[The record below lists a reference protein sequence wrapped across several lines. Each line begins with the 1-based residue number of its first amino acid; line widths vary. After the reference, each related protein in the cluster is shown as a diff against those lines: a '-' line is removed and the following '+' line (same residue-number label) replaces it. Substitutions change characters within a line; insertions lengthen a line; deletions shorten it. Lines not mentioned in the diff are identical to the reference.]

1 MTQLQRWKAFSDVLA
16 TWVGII
22 AVISGGIFAAYEYL
36 ENEKASRVRETL
48 AFVERFSRSPIY
60 EVRRRLDEAWYPN
73 LAKLETALKTRT
85 SDEQYTQ
92 FILDFIER
100 KKLDAD
106 VREMIEFFRAL
117 AICTKNQICDERT
130 AKSFFGDHAM
140 SFYHLHYRY
149 ITYLRNKTG
158 DISYGSEIQQFI
170 KNQN

>member
-1 MTQLQRWKAFSDVLA
+1 MTQLQRWKASSDVLA

-22 AVISGGIFAAYEYL
+22 AAISGGIFATYEYL
-36 ENEKASRVRETL
+36 ENKEASRIRETL
-48 AFVERFSRSPIY
+48 VFVERFSKSPIY
-60 EVRRRLDEAWYPN
+60 DVRRRLDEVWYAN
-73 LAKLETALKTRT
+73 LAKLESALQTRT
-85 SDEQYTQ
+85 NDEQYTQ

-117 AICTKNQICDERT
+117 AICTQNKICDERT
-130 AKSFFGDHAM
+130 AKAFFGDHAT

-158 DISYGSEIQQFI
+158 DLSYGWEIQEFTKK
-170 KNQN
+170 KN